1 MVSYVLLIVTGALGM
16 SVLDGDPTS
25 VSLEEWAIYAIM
37 LYSTWKLIQRMI
49 DLIRENGEGL

>member
-1 MVSYVLLIVTGALGM
+1 M
-16 SVLDGDPTS
+16 SVLDGDPTT
-25 VSLEEWAIYAIM
+25 VSLEEWAIYAVM

>member
-1 MVSYVLLIVTGALGM
+1 VVSYVLLIVIGALGM
-16 SVLDGDPTS
+16 AVLDGDPTS
-25 VSLEEWAIYAIM
+25 VSLEEWAIYAVM

>member
-1 MVSYVLLIVTGALGM
+1 M

-25 VSLEEWAIYAIM
+25 VSPDEWAIYAVM
-37 LYSTWKLIQRMI
+37 LYSTWKLIQRMV

>member
-1 MVSYVLLIVTGALGM
+1 MISYVLLILIGALGM

-25 VSLEEWAIYAIM
+25 VSPEERAIYAVM

>member
-1 MVSYVLLIVTGALGM
+1 VVSYVLLIVTGALGM

-37 LYSTWKLIQRMI
+37 LYSTWKLILRMI

>member
-1 MVSYVLLIVTGALGM
+1 MTGYVLLIVTGALGM
-16 SVLDGDPTS
+16 SVLDGDPTT
-25 VSLEEWAIYAIM
+25 VSLEEWAIYAVM